1 MDTSALRSDFLANLQ
16 DVNSTVHACFTSAG
30 TLPMTESPTDVTF
43 ALVEALTMTQNEYN
57 QAATA
62 PPYLNIVT
70 RKFDGSPVPING
82 QLVRS
87 KERQLNFQEVL
98 GPVDVGAPTSNEII
112 IFP

>member
-1 MDTSALRSDFLANLQ
+1 MDTTELNAQFMAHLATLNSD
-16 DVNSTVHACFTSAG
+16 VHACFTSSG
-30 TLPMTESPTDVTF
+30 TLPASQSPTDTTF
-43 ALVEALTMTQNEYN
+43 ALVEALVLTQNEYN

-70 RKFDGSPVPING
+70 RKFDGSPTPVNG

-87 KERQLNFQEVL
+87 KERQMNFQEIL
-98 GPVDVGAPTSNEII
+98 GPVDVGAPTSTELI